1 MRKRSKI
8 IKIIFIIVVC
18 IILTILRF
26 LYHTAFSMPPLAYD
40 PDKLLNYKEEYT
52 QIAELCY
59 QDYVQ
64 SYKPYDIEYATT
76 YMFNSERTKISAYN
90 PPKHDISLTDEEAK
104 ALQTIDDN
112 YLLNERNLSCIKVS
126 DNFVVFC
133 NARFRNSFIY
143 SVNDEKPNFI
153 NCPSPDEKHVYIEKI
168 TDNWYY
174 ACEQYE
180 LYFVKWFI

>member
-1 MRKRSKI
+1 MKKRSI
-8 IKIIFIIVVC
+8 ILIIVIC
-18 IILTILRF
+18 IILTILRI
-26 LYHTAFSMPPLAYD
+26 LNHTVFSRPPYSYD

-76 YMFNSERTKISAYN
+76 YMFNSERTEISAYN
-90 PPKHDISLTDEEAK
+90 PPKHDISLTDVEAK

-126 DNFVVFC
+126 DNFVSFS
-133 NARFRNSFIY
+133 NTRDRTSFIY

-153 NCPSPDEKHVYIEKI
+153 NCPSPDEKHVYVEKI
-168 TDNWYY
+168 TDNWHY
-174 ACEQYE
+174 ACVRNRFE
-180 LYFVKWFI
+180 FR